1 MWIPN
6 MNNLEQLRAVAAR
19 LSMQD
24 LSRPVCPRC
33 GHGRLDL
40 IEERPHA
47 IYGALGVT
55 WKTLKCDAADC
66 GAVTVE

>member
-1 MWIPN
+1 
-6 MNNLEQLRAVAAR
+6 MNNVEQLRAVAAR
-19 LSMQD
+19 PSPHD
-24 LSRPVCPRC
+24 AARPVCPRC
-33 GHGRLDL
+33 GNGRLDL

-55 WKTLKCDAADC
+55 WKTLKCDAVDC